1 MTDADSAERSCPWCS
16 APAAAGATTCSA
28 CGAALAQRESLGDVR
43 IPGLTAVDPALAAV
57 DGRPIHLTGP
67 SPSHRVADA
76 AVAAVVIGGPAGLAI
91 MGGIAA
97 VAAAEYA
104 GTRRPG
110 LAAPDDLA
118 AVGRPSEIA
127 LKALEQVE
135 AAAADGSARADVAA
149 ETSAAGDAAAAGAD
163 AEAPAVD
170 PWRDLPPGQ

>member
-1 MTDADSAERSCPWCS
+1 MADGEKVERSCPWCS
-16 APAAAGATTCSA
+16 APALADATTCSS

-43 IPGLTAVDPALAAV
+43 IPGLTAVDPALAAA

-67 SPSHRVADA
+67 SPSHGVADD

-104 GTRRPG
+104 GAKRSG
-110 LAAPDDLA
+110 LSAPDDLA

-127 LKALEQVE
+127 LKALELADSAPAEE
-135 AAAADGSARADVAA
+135 AAPAD
-149 ETSAAGDAAAAGAD
+149 
-163 AEAPAVD
+163 EAPAAAELD
-170 PWRDLPPGQ
+170 PWRDLPPSE